1 MGCSCLISI
10 RVLVTLK
17 AGRTTEPL
25 GALPRW
31 PPYCRKLGR
40 KGREPRHAMGIR
52 EAGFSASLTSLFSCP
67 VREGSGGERGTRPVR
82 QAFSVL

>member
-25 GALPRW
+25 GAFPRR
-31 PPYCRKLGR
+31 PPYCRNLRAQGP
-40 KGREPRHAMGIR
+40 GTPPRHGNR
-52 EAGFSASLTSLFSCP
+52 LTSLLS
-67 VREGSGGERGTRPVR
+67 GTREFR
-82 QAFSVL
+82 R

>member
-25 GALPRW
+25 GAFPRR
-31 PPYCRKLGR
+31 PPPIAATLGR
-40 KGREPRHAMGIR
+40 KGREPRHAMGI
-52 EAGFSASLTSLFSCP
+52 A
-67 VREGSGGERGTRPVR
+67 
-82 QAFSVL
+82 